1 MAVTILTTD
10 TEATSESARSED
22 GRLWV
27 RASELEALT
36 GWEIK
41 PEGVCRGEVC
51 VPLPAEQAERLL
63 SDHEGEAWL
72 DVAGFA
78 GFVGQPRAHDATHD
92 AWYFGPGPE
101 ERRGHL
107 GTLEAPDFALP
118 DLDRKVTR
126 LSDLRGKKVLLA
138 LWASW

>member
-10 TEATSESARSED
+10 SEVTSDRARSED
-22 GRLWV
+22 ARLWV
-27 RASELEALT
+27 RADDLPALT

-41 PEGVCRGEVC
+41 PEGVCRGELC
-51 VPLPAEQAERLL
+51 VPLPADVAPTVLVER
-63 SDHEGEAWL
+63 EGATWL
-72 DVAGFA
+72 DVASFA
-78 GFVGQPRAHDATHD
+78 AFVGQPHAHDAASD

-101 ERRGHL
+101 ARRGHL
-107 GTLEAPDFALP
+107 DTLEAPDFALP
-118 DLDRKVTR
+118 DLDGTVHR

>member
-10 TEATSESARSED
+10 TEATSEGARSED

-41 PEGVCRGEVC
+41 PEGVCRGELC
-51 VPLPAEQAERLL
+51 VPLPEQMAGQLLEER
-63 SDHEGEAWL
+63 EGATWL

-78 GFVGQPRAHDATHD
+78 GFVGQPHAHDAAHD

-101 ERRGHL
+101 ARRGHL
-107 GTLEAPDFALP
+107 ETLEAPDFALP
-118 DLDRKVTR
+118 DLDGRVHR